1 MPLSKEPKRVFVSNS
16 SITFSR
22 TCRVA
27 NHVVP
32 SDVYVD
38 LLVGKKTPTER
49 KKGRK
54 EGRKAREQR
63 LHELV
68 AVCTFSN
75 NESINFFLFY

>member
-1 MPLSKEPKRVFVSNS
+1 
-16 SITFSR
+16 
-22 TCRVA
+22 
-27 NHVVP
+27 VVP